1 MIQEVP
7 HEVGEYTMTHHL
19 PPTEVIRMIHSNNRR
34 KFGTIFGADKMQ
46 LEQFWSGLFDS
57 DDGKEFQK
65 LHPTLK
71 DKTANQLQTS
81 IPFIVHEDAA
91 PYGKKRSV
99 NVLQWG
105 PLLTKGSDIES
116 RFVHHNYIHKE
127 GTPAETARRAWENSG
142 RKLTS
147 WLKVAV
153 ATDNHLHETKMAP
166 YGSSSSHSP

>member
-1 MIQEVP
+1 MLAETALPRMIQEVP

-91 PYGKKRSV
+91 RAVLVRS
-99 NVLQWG
+99 
-105 PLLTKGSDIES
+105 
-116 RFVHHNYIHKE
+116 F
-127 GTPAETARRAWENSG
+127 
-142 RKLTS
+142 
-147 WLKVAV
+147 
-153 ATDNHLHETKMAP
+153 
-166 YGSSSSHSP
+166 